1 MGQPVTM
8 EELTPTLLPTFFF
21 STYQQALTNAI
32 STETP
37 MELDVQGALP
47 DWLTGFHYTLSPG
60 IFDVKYPK
68 MVSVHGELQ
77 QETRTFTFGHWFDK

>member
-1 MGQPVTM
+1 M
-8 EELTPTLLPTFFF
+8 EKLTPALLALFF
-21 STYQQALTNAI
+21 TYQKALKNAI
-32 STETP
+32 STESP

-47 DWLTGFHYTLSPG
+47 EWLTGFHYTLSPG